1 MRTCSTTK
9 LALFAASCLAL
20 LAATTGVAAAGPESG
35 KAGAAPGDK
44 AAGASPA
51 DNKIQEARDH
61 YDRGLKLYDS
71 GDYDA
76 ARVEFERAYQIAP
89 SYRILYNI
97 GLVQRQ
103 KQDYVGA
110 LRNFELYL
118 SEGGASLP
126 DVRRKQVEGEI
137 AEIRSLI
144 ASATVETNVPE
155 AEIFVDDVPVGKTP
169 LREPVLLNPG
179 RRRITATKRGRL
191 PAAKVV
197 EVAGRDKLTVK
208 LDLAEGKQLIVL
220 NKPVRRVPWIG
231 WGVTAVLAGGAAFT
245 GVTALGANSDN
256 KEQRDLAGVSA
267 DDLDA
272 SSSKARTFGLVTD
285 GLVVGAVVAAGISTY
300 YTIKWG
306 QEYSIEDERYERKQR
321 EQQRQA
327 LVPKVYVTP
336 VGAFGTF

>member
-1 MRTCSTTK
+1 MRTCSTTR
-9 LALFAASCLAL
+9 LALVAAGCFTL
-20 LAATTGVAAAGPESG
+20 LASTPGTASAGPESN
-35 KAGAAPGDK
+35 K
-44 AAGASPA
+44 AAGAPA
-51 DNKIQEARDH
+51 DDKIQEARDH

-155 AEIFVDDVPVGKTP
+155 AEVFVDDVPVGKTP

-197 EVAGRDKLTVK
+197 EVAGRDKIAVK
-208 LDLAEGKQLIVL
+208 LELAEGKQLIVV
-220 NKPVRRVPWIG
+220 NKPVRRIPWIG
-231 WGVTAVLAGGAAFT
+231 WGATAVLAGGAVFT

-256 KEQRDLAGVSA
+256 KDQRQVAGASA
-267 DDLDA
+267 EDLDA
-272 SSSKARTFGLVTD
+272 STSKARTFGILTD
-285 GLVVGAVVAAGISTY
+285 GLVAASVIVAGISTY

-306 QEYSIEDERYERKQR
+306 QEYAIEEERYDRQQR
-321 EQQRQA
+321 DQQRQA
-327 LVPKVYVTP
+327 RSPKVYLTP